1 MINTLIIIMSEM
13 EVINVKKISE
23 KVIDL
28 EASLLINRVKN

>member
-23 KVIDL
+23 KVIDM